1 MQELTS
7 ALLFG
12 LAINGGYV
20 QVAHSFSPSSSSRRA
35 ISTSSHTQQHTSR
48 LFSMPDDPYPSDY
61 DADDLE
67 STEKTVSVDMDE
79 DDAAIRDELKREL
92 ILLASVT
99 NRGMCA
105 STEEENLVIDV
116 VTQLEALNP
125 TADPALNSQGDWEL
139 CYSSTQ
145 SFRSSPFFLAIRA
158 FLGDDNEAMADNLF
172 TIHDRATTAS
182 RVGKVRQIIDKNN
195 QELVSEYDLSVG
207 LIPGLPVRVKG
218 CVVTTAELTATAP
231 ETWEMKV
238 RGTKVNGSN
247 VPFLDQY
254 LDDNAVEVPVGEVY
268 QAMSGSVPT
277 AVLKTYYVDEG
288 MRITRDIDDNF
299 FVFTRA

>member
-1 MQELTS
+1 MQQLAP
-7 ALLFG
+7 ALLFCAALHSG
-12 LAINGGYV
+12 D
-20 QVAHSFSPSSSSRRA
+20 VAHSFSQASSSRVRVV
-35 ISTSSHTQQHTSR
+35 STSQTQQRTSS

-67 STEKTVSVDMDE
+67 STQKKVSVDMNE
-79 DDAAIRDELKREL
+79 EDAAIRDEIKREL

-99 NRGMCA
+99 NRGTCA
-105 STEEENLVIDV
+105 REEEKNLVVDL

-145 SFRSSPFFLAIRA
+145 SFRSSPFFLTIRA
-158 FLGDDNEAMADNLF
+158 FLGEDNQAMADTAF

-182 RVGKVRQIIDKNN
+182 RVGKVRQIIDKDNK
-195 QELVSEYDLSVG
+195 ELVSEYDLSVG
-207 LIPGLPVRVKG
+207 LLPGLPLQVKG
-218 CVVTTAELTATAP
+218 CVVTSADLTVTAP
-231 ETWEMKV
+231 ETWEMSV

-254 LDDNAVEVPVGEVY
+254 LDDNEVEIPVGEAY
-268 QAMSGSVPT
+268 NTLSGSIPT
-277 AVLKTYYVDEG
+277 AILKTYYVDEG
-288 MRITRDIDDNF
+288 MRITRDIDENF

>member
-1 MQELTS
+1 MQQLAP
-7 ALLFG
+7 ALLFCAA
-12 LAINGGYV
+12 LHSGYE
-20 QVAHSFSPSSSSRRA
+20 AHSFSHAVPSLVRVV
-35 ISTSSHTQQHTSR
+35 STSYTQTSS

-67 STEKTVSVDMDE
+67 STQKKVSVDMNE
-79 DDAAIRDELKREL
+79 EDAAIRDEIKREL

-99 NRGMCA
+99 NRGTCA
-105 STEEENLVIDV
+105 REEEKNLVEDL

-145 SFRSSPFFLAIRA
+145 SFRSSPFFLAIRSL
-158 FLGDDNEAMADNLF
+158 LGDDNKATADTAF

-182 RVGKVRQIIDKNN
+182 RVGKVRQIIDKDNK
-195 QELVSEYDLSVG
+195 QLVSEYDLSVG
-207 LIPGLPVRVKG
+207 LLPGLPLRVKG
-218 CVVTTAELTATAP
+218 CVVTSADLTVIAP
-231 ETWEMKV
+231 ETWEMSV

-254 LDDNAVEVPVGEVY
+254 LDDNEVEIPVGEVY
-268 QAMSGSVPT
+268 NTLSGSIPT
-277 AVLKTYYVDEG
+277 AILRTFYVDEG
-288 MRITRDIDDNF
+288 MRITRDIDENF

>member
-1 MQELTS
+1 MQLPL

-12 LAINGGYV
+12 LGLVIHSSDVVN
-20 QVAHSFSPSSSSRRA
+20 SFSPALPSRA
-35 ISTSSHTQQHTSR
+35 CQTQQQTSQR
-48 LFSMPDDPYPSDY
+48 FSMPDDPYPSDY

-79 DDAAIRDELKREL
+79 DDASIRDELKREL

-99 NRGMCA
+99 NRGMA
-105 STEEENLVIDV
+105 TTAEEENLVSEL
-116 VTQLEALNP
+116 VTELEALNP

-158 FLGDDNEAMADNLF
+158 FLGDDNQAMAENAF

-182 RVGKVRQIIDKNN
+182 RIGKVRQIIDKDNR
-195 QELVSEYDLSVG
+195 ELVSEYDLSVG
-207 LIPGLPVRVKG
+207 LFPGLPVRVKG
-218 CVVTTAELTATAP
+218 TVVTSADLDAKAP
-231 ETWEMKV
+231 ETWEMTV

-247 VPFLDQY
+247 VPFLDSY
-254 LDDNAVEVPVGEVY
+254 LDDNAVEIPVGEAYKAV
-268 QAMSGSVPT
+268 SGSIPT
-277 AVLKTYYVDEG
+277 AILKTYYVDEG

>member
-1 MQELTS
+1 MRHTS
-7 ALLFG
+7 ALLV
-12 LAINGGYV
+12 AIGTIH
-20 QVAHSFSPSSSSRRA
+20 QTHAFSPSSIQSHQ
-35 ISTSSHTQQHTSR
+35 STRSNR
-48 LFSMPDDPYPSDY
+48 LMHLSMSDDRVRGLDDPYPSDY
-61 DADDLE
+61 DADDLTN
-67 STEKTVSVDMDE
+67 TERPVVVDMDE

-92 ILLASVT
+92 VLLASVT
-99 NRGMCA
+99 NRGTCA
-105 STEEENLVIDV
+105 SAEEENLVVDL

-158 FLGDDNEAMADNLF
+158 FLGDDNKPVADNLF

-182 RVGKVRQIIDKNN
+182 RVGKVRQIIDKENT
-195 QELVSEYDLSVG
+195 ELVSEYDLSVG
-207 LIPGLPVRVKG
+207 LLPGLPVRVKG
-218 CVVTTAELTATAP
+218 TVVTSSDLTAIAP

-254 LDDNAVEVPVGEVY
+254 LDDNAVEIPVGDVY
-268 QAMSGSVPT
+268 QSLSGSIPT

-288 MRITRDIDDNF
+288 MRITRDSDDNI

>member
-1 MQELTS
+1 MQLPS

-12 LAINGGYV
+12 LGLTIHSSDVVN
-20 QVAHSFSPSSSSRRA
+20 SFSPALPSRA
-35 ISTSSHTQQHTSR
+35 CQTQQQTSQR
-48 LFSMPDDPYPSDY
+48 FSMPDDPYPSDY

-79 DDAAIRDELKREL
+79 DDASIRDELKREL

-99 NRGMCA
+99 NRGMA
-105 STEEENLVIDV
+105 TTAEEENLVSEL
-116 VTQLEALNP
+116 VTELEALNP

-158 FLGDDNEAMADNLF
+158 FLGDDNQAMAENAF

-182 RVGKVRQIIDKNN
+182 RIGKVRQIIDKDNR
-195 QELVSEYDLSVG
+195 ELVSEYDLSVG
-207 LIPGLPVRVKG
+207 LFPGLPVRVKG
-218 CVVTTAELTATAP
+218 TVVTSADLDAIAP
-231 ETWEMKV
+231 ETWEMTV

-247 VPFLDQY
+247 VPFLDSY
-254 LDDNAVEVPVGEVY
+254 LDDNAVEIPVGEAYKAV
-268 QAMSGSVPT
+268 SGSIPT
-277 AVLKTYYVDEG
+277 AILKTYYVDEG